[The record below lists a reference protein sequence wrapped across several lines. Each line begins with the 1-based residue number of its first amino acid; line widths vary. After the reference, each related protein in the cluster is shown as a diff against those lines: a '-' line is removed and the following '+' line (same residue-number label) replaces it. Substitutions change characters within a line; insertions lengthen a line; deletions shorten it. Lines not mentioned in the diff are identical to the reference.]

1 MVNPQDAQNIMAT
14 HFKQI
19 TLDEFKD
26 RREKYVGEVDNAL
39 LPIPAHSEDTAMIL
53 YQREAAPLRL
63 NAYLASALTSLT
75 SAQMNHLIAL
85 SETVESVCAEL
96 EIDLYEPRKVTDP
109 VNHPQVPPEDVFTMD
124 RERVH
129 NSDLVIHFADYP
141 STGAGEELEFA
152 QTALIP
158 IVLIAHG
165 DTKVSRM
172 VTGIPALK
180 LEITYHDLREL
191 KQALWSRLSEI
202 RPILEERKLAFS
214 DFDKNMVGHKV
225 RISREESGL
234 TRADVALQLAE
245 LLTVERLR
253 QIEESSDKVANPTLL
268 ELRRLAVVLKTT
280 VADLVEPD
288 LDERM
293 VALLQE
299 VMLSNVEARFR
310 MTSRDQRKIFRRMMY
325 RVLDKS
331 EED

>member
-1 MVNPQDAQNIMAT
+1 
-14 HFKQI
+14 
-19 TLDEFKD
+19 
-26 RREKYVGEVDNAL
+26 
-39 LPIPAHSEDTAMIL
+39 
-53 YQREAAPLRL
+53 
-63 NAYLASALTSLT
+63 
-75 SAQMNHLIAL
+75 
-85 SETVESVCAEL
+85 
-96 EIDLYEPRKVTDP
+96 
-109 VNHPQVPPEDVFTMD
+109 
-124 RERVH
+124 
-129 NSDLVIHFADYP
+129 
-141 STGAGEELEFA
+141 
-152 QTALIP
+152 
-158 IVLIAHG
+158 
-165 DTKVSRM
+165 M

-234 TRADVALQLAE
+234 TRADVTLQLAE
-245 LLTVERLR
+245 LLTAERLR

-310 MTSRDQRKIFRRMMY
+310 TTSRDQRKIFRRMMY